1 MKLIVVT
8 SVHEYE
14 KKVCELFK
22 KSCIEIYSSA
32 PIEGHKFLGI
42 ENLQD
47 NWFSANRNTYDS
59 IVYFSF
65 TDEDK
70 IDDMLNHIKDFN
82 NKQNSNNPVKAIVL
96 PIEKYV

>member
-1 MKLIVVT
+1 MKLIIVT
-8 SVHEYE
+8 SVAEYE

-22 KSCIEIYSSA
+22 KSCIEVYSSA
-32 PIEGHKFLGI
+32 PIEGHKFLGV

-70 IDDMLNHIKDFN
+70 IDVLLENIQQFN
-82 NKQNSNNPVKAIVL
+82 EKQKSNNPVKAIVL
-96 PIEKYV
+96 PIEKFV